1 MCETEKKR
9 GRKERGSEKE
19 KKMNAHGWYQWE

>member
-1 MCETEKKR
+1 MRETEKK
-9 GRKERGSEKE
+9 GGGKRGSEKE